1 MFLRMMRKKREYDIA
16 ILAMGILMFSMLI
29 LFLALI
35 VFFVV
40 IIASV
45 LF

>member
-1 MFLRMMRKKREYDIA
+1 MMRKKREYDLALITLA
-16 ILAMGILMFSMLI
+16 ILTFLMLV

-40 IIASV
+40 IIASAI
-45 LF
+45 F

>member
-1 MFLRMMRKKREYDIA
+1 MMRKKREYDLA
-16 ILAMGILMFSMLI
+16 ILVMAILMFSMLI

-45 LF
+45 IF